1 MEKFIFKEIE
11 NDHLWFWIEFAVLEF
26 SFTLKLMSVPLKRG
40 SWNFFGQKLRT
51 QKYVFSAI
59 TANFLLI
66 MFSQVVKP

>member
-1 MEKFIFKEIE
+1 MEKFIYKEIE

-40 SWNFFGQKLRT
+40 SWNFLG